1 MKTAGNWGNWGYKAE
16 ADVTSYTGKYS
27 EICKPQGF
35 LIFTDKWFKR
45 GRPSFFFFFFQ
56 RLLPRKCSSP
66 TFFGWT
72 RVTRL
77 ERRLEIH
84 SREEGDRGPATSRIL
99 TRGGGIRRR
108 RRSSGHFLIP
118 WQTERGKEIR
128 RVLLPSAPNPA
139 VAEIKGRDERR
150 RWKIRTVTRKSLKL
164 CETPRLA
171 KPWSFCWERT
181 MGEIFIDD
189 SHWERNDEWTDF
201 HWNYLFMLEL

>member
-16 ADVTSYTGKYS
+16 ADVMYRIPGNIQKFASPKVFWYLRINDLNEGD
-27 EICKPQGF
+27 P
-35 LIFTDKWFKR
+35 L
-45 GRPSFFFFFFQ
+45 FFFFQ